1 MHMADGPGMPQAI
14 GPQRRRSVIT
24 GALALLGVALLYS
37 ARRALLPF
45 ALGSFL
51 AYLVAPVV
59 NGIEVRLPV
68 ALRGRRSWRGLVVV
82 AVYTLSATAL
92 VLSLTWIVPPIS
104 TEVGRLVQRL
114 PELGRRI
121 YDAAPYTVQTAL
133 TTYRETVPPDIQ
145 AVVDRNLQNIVPS
158 LLSAL
163 QSGVSTTLSLALNT
177 LSFVLGLVVVPL
189 WMFFILRDQFDM
201 TSAFYSLVP
210 AVFREDV
217 RNVLVLADSVLGA
230 YLRGQALLCSSV
242 GVSFTVGLLFL
253 RVDFALLLGV
263 IAGVLEAVPVLGPI
277 LGAIPAVLV
286 ALATSP
292 SNVIWVVVLALA
304 LQQLENLFLVP
315 QVQGMTVHLHP
326 AVVMLVLVVGSE
338 VAGLVGVI
346 LGVPLTAMFRDVVSY
361 LYLRLADPPLPPAET
376 MARVARRK

>member
-1 MHMADGPGMPQAI
+1 
-14 GPQRRRSVIT
+14 
-24 GALALLGVALLYS
+24 
-37 ARRALLPF
+37 
-45 ALGSFL
+45 
-51 AYLVAPVV
+51 
-59 NGIEVRLPV
+59 
-68 ALRGRRSWRGLVVV
+68 
-82 AVYTLSATAL
+82 
-92 VLSLTWIVPPIS
+92 
-104 TEVGRLVQRL
+104 
-114 PELGRRI
+114 
-121 YDAAPYTVQTAL
+121 
-133 TTYRETVPPDIQ
+133 
-145 AVVDRNLQNIVPS
+145 
-158 LLSAL
+158 
-163 QSGVSTTLSLALNT
+163 
-177 LSFVLGLVVVPL
+177 
-189 WMFFILRDQFDM
+189 M

-210 AVFREDV
+210 AVLREDV

-230 YLRGQALLCSSV
+230 YLRGQVLLCLSV

-346 LGVPLTAMFRDVVSY
+346 LGVPLTAMFRDVASY